1 MQANR
6 EAMKAVADKGERIY
20 AETIEP
26 LIDFERER
34 GNFIV
39 IDVDSGDYEID
50 KRDAE
55 ASRRLR
61 ERRPHGNLY
70 GLRVG
75 FAAAYRMGGRLRM
88 RDDDHRQG

>member
-1 MQANR
+1 MQVNR
-6 EAMKAVADKGERIY
+6 EAMRAVADKGERIY
-20 AETIEP
+20 AETIKP

-34 GNFIV
+34 GKFVV

-61 ERRPHGNLY
+61 
-70 GLRVG
+70 
-75 FAAAYRMGGRLRM
+75 
-88 RDDDHRQG
+88 